1 MCEQTVVII
10 VNRGRVPMR
19 DAVEQRLLCLLT
31 LNLRNA
37 NRQLVDATLLPL
49 NSPIERHLQHLLR
62 NTLDELSRL
71 RMNTNGEGNDVASQ
85 FLCGGVHERETAAVA
100 LGEATPHNSRIK
112 QRKEAAVLGD
122 HLHVGSLLRDLR
134 SQWNGETTVRT
145 SLFIGSRKC

>member
-49 NSPIERHLQHLLR
+49 NPPIELHLQHLLR

-71 RMNTNGEGNDVASQ
+71 RMSTNGKGNDVASQ
-85 FLCGGVHERETAAVA
+85 LLCGGVHERETATIT
-100 LGEATPHNSRIK
+100 LGEATPHSSRQK
-112 QRKEAAVLGD
+112 QREEATILGD
-122 HLHVGSLLRDLR
+122 HFHVGSLLRDLR
-134 SQWNGETTVRT
+134 SQ
-145 SLFIGSRKC
+145 SK

>member
-1 MCEQTVVII
+1 MSNT
-10 VNRGRVPMR
+10 
-19 DAVEQRLLCLLT
+19 VEQPLPCLLT

-49 NSPIERHLQHLLR
+49 NSPIEHHLQHLLR

-85 FLCGGVHERETAAVA
+85 LLCGGVHERETATVT
-100 LGEATPHNSRIK
+100 LGEATPYSNRRR
-112 QRKEAAVLGD
+112 QREEAAVFGD

-134 SQWNGETTVRT
+134 SQ
-145 SLFIGSRKC
+145 SK